1 MRKILDSLNQYK
13 SVWVLLLNLLSIA
26 EWKNI
31 QNRVPFEPACR
42 VSVLSQHVV
51 RVACRGDVTCVTYV
65 VGVDVRTVT

>member
-1 MRKILDSLNQYK
+1 MG
-13 SVWVLLLNLLSIA
+13 
-26 EWKNI
+26 
-31 QNRVPFEPACR
+31 RVPGGAEPVGWWSWTSEPVELGQPACR